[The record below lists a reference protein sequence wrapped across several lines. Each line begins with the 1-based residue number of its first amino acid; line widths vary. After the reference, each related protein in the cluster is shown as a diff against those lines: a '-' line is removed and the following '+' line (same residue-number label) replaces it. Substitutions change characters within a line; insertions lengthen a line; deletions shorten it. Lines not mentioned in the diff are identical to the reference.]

1 MLSNTFFLEP
11 IAPFRLDLTV
21 WTLRRRPENVMDR
34 WDGREYRRVLPVG
47 AGLAEIAVTQV
58 RPPESP
64 MLRVVANGSPLGT
77 KVQNSITASL
87 DLLLGLRIDMGDFY
101 RVCEA
106 DALSAQLA
114 RRFRGMKP
122 PRFPTVFESLINA
135 IASQEVTRIVA
146 MLLLNRLT
154 ATYGRAS
161 RKPTIFGK
169 AFPRPTDLAGLDPGD
184 LRALG
189 FSIAKGRA
197 IIELARSIADEQM
210 DLEAMVTLPDQAA
223 IKALCALR
231 GVGRW
236 TAEYVLLRGLGRTHI
251 FPGDDAGA
259 RNNLQR
265 WLQLKKPPDYAAVHR
280 ALRRWQPY
288 GGMIYFHLLLD
299 RLAEAGFVKES
310 FVPGLSAHPW
320 EHLKEAMPMAE
331 TFKVGDHVSWNSEA
345 GRVRGTIKK
354 KITSVITFKGYKV
367 HASKD
372 EPQYQIKSDKTDHI
386 AMHKGS
392 VLTKLKRTKG
402 RSA

>member
-1 MLSNTFFLEP
+1 ML
-11 IAPFRLDLTV
+11 
-21 WTLRRRPENVMDR
+21 
-34 WDGREYRRVLPVG
+34 
-47 AGLAEIAVTQV
+47 QV
-58 RPPESP
+58 
-64 MLRVVANGSPLGT
+64 VVPGSPLHKET
-77 KVQNSITASL
+77 KHVITSAL
-87 DLLLGLRIDMGDFY
+87 DLLLGLRIDMQDFY
-101 RVCEA
+101 RVSEG
-106 DALSAQLA
+106 DPLSAELA

-154 ATYGRAS
+154 TAFGLGSRDQTVSGRS
-161 RKPTIFGK
+161 
-169 AFPRPTDLAGLDPGD
+169 FPRPDDLAVLNPGD

-189 FSIAKGRA
+189 FSLAKGRA
-197 IIELARSIADEQM
+197 ITELAQSIADEKL
-210 DLEAMVTLPDQAA
+210 DLEGIAALPEQTA
-223 IKALCALR
+223 IKALCELR

-236 TAEYVLLRGLGRTHI
+236 TAEYVLLRGLGRTHV

-265 WLQLKKPPDYAAVHR
+265 WLHLVKPPDYAKVHR
-280 ALRRWQPY
+280 VLQRWKPY

-299 RLAEAGFVKES
+299 RLAEAGVVKES
-310 FVPGLSAHPW
+310 LNEV
-320 EHLKEAMPMAE
+320 MPMSE

-392 VLTKLKRTKG
+392 ALTKLKRTKG
-402 RSA
+402 QSA